1 MLFRFEELI
10 VWQRSFKLANDI
22 DLPAQSF
29 PKREMF
35 NLSAQIKRSADSVV
49 LNIAEGSTG

>member
-1 MLFRFEELI
+1 MPFRFEELI

-22 DLPAQSF
+22 DLLAQSI